1 MPLSKKILNKLIE
14 KKISVST
21 AESCTG
27 GLLAYSFV
35 KNKDSSKV
43 YKGGYIT
50 YSNEMK
56 IKELK
61 VKKVS
66 LNKNGAVSYQVAE
79 EMIEGLFKKNKTKLC
94 LSTTG
99 IAGPGNDGT
108 SKKIG
113 YVYVGIAS
121 KTWAIAE
128 ATQIGGNRQENKE
141 GFVHFALLTAI
152 RHWDQ
157 AMELAETNRLK
168 DLEQREAKAREDAL
182 AEIERNKRAAAAAQE
197 TAWQSQTWSGEN
209 PNVEG
214 KGMGIDVHW
223 DDESLED

>member
-1 MPLSKKILNKLIE
+1 MSLSKKILNKLIE
-14 KKISVST
+14 MNISVST

-43 YKGGYIT
+43 FKGGYIS

-99 IAGPGNDGT
+99 IAGPGGSTKNKPVGLIFIGIRFNKKNIILKKNFRGT
-108 SKKIG
+108 RIQIQKKCVNFI
-113 YVYVGIAS
+113 
-121 KTWAIAE
+121 
-128 ATQIGGNRQENKE
+128 
-141 GFVHFALLTAI
+141 
-152 RHWDQ
+152 
-157 AMELAETNRLK
+157 LK
-168 DLEQREAKAREDAL
+168 YLDKL
-182 AEIERNKRAAAAAQE
+182 I
-197 TAWQSQTWSGEN
+197 
-209 PNVEG
+209 
-214 KGMGIDVHW
+214 
-223 DDESLED
+223 

>member
-1 MPLSKKILNKLIE
+1 MPLSKKILNKLI
-14 KKISVST
+14 KKNISVST

-50 YSNEMK
+50 YSNDMK

-79 EMIEGLFKKNKTKLC
+79 EMIEGLYKKNKTKLC

-99 IAGPGNDGT
+99 IAGPGGSTKNKPVGLIFIGIRFNKKNIILKKNFKGT
-108 SKKIG
+108 RIQIQKKCINFILR
-113 YVYVGIAS
+113 YLDNLI
-121 KTWAIAE
+121 
-128 ATQIGGNRQENKE
+128 
-141 GFVHFALLTAI
+141 
-152 RHWDQ
+152 
-157 AMELAETNRLK
+157 
-168 DLEQREAKAREDAL
+168 
-182 AEIERNKRAAAAAQE
+182 
-197 TAWQSQTWSGEN
+197 
-209 PNVEG
+209 
-214 KGMGIDVHW
+214 
-223 DDESLED
+223 

>member
-1 MPLSKKILNKLIE
+1 MPLSKKILNKLI
-14 KKISVST
+14 KRDISVST

-79 EMIEGLFKKNKTKLC
+79 EMIEGLYKKNKTKLC

-99 IAGPGNDGT
+99 IAGPGGSTKNKPVGLIFIGIRFNNKNIILKKNFKGT
-108 SKKIG
+108 RIQIQKKCINFILR
-113 YVYVGIAS
+113 YLDNLI
-121 KTWAIAE
+121 
-128 ATQIGGNRQENKE
+128 
-141 GFVHFALLTAI
+141 
-152 RHWDQ
+152 
-157 AMELAETNRLK
+157 
-168 DLEQREAKAREDAL
+168 
-182 AEIERNKRAAAAAQE
+182 
-197 TAWQSQTWSGEN
+197 
-209 PNVEG
+209 
-214 KGMGIDVHW
+214 
-223 DDESLED
+223 